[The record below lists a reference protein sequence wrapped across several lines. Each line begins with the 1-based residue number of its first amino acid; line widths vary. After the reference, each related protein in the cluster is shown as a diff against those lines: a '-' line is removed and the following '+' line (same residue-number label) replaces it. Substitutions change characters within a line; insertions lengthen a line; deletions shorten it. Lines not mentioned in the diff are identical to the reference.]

1 MKYKRLVF
9 IIGMAIS
16 FRSGLAAAPVQN
28 SLQPAQ
34 PATSGSQ
41 HTIQD
46 SPSATIYSGH
56 VLPVNNDA
64 VTSARII
71 RQIRPLVS
79 KWPADMN
86 QEEFIKK
93 AHPLIMEHVM
103 GQVYN
108 LLLYQYAKRDLD
120 KLDIPED
127 ALKKITEER
136 RKEIINKYGGS
147 EARARAELE
156 QKGTSIDEQLE
167 EYNQQVV
174 ISSYQEKHY
183 MPTLTITRTQL
194 LQYYQS
200 HLEDEF
206 TTKPS
211 IQFQLIDIN
220 REKFTEPK
228 QATAAAQQALKK
240 IKDGTAFDQVVQEF
254 SQGFRKSQDGLWR
267 PLDPDSVR
275 PLYKPVI
282 QALQKI
288 NPNDCTDIIESED
301 HLFIAKLIEY
311 KKAQVIPF
319 SQAQFQIKKEIGQQR
334 WLNYRTKLTD
344 ELLKKSDMGNLEEF
358 IQNITLAAYDQLFN
372 QKVEK

>member
-1 MKYKRLVF
+1 MKLNPHNLFVILVLF
-9 IIGMAIS
+9 IALSLAEPIIS
-16 FRSGLAAAPVQN
+16 QEPTLTTDNSQLTTIHSG
-28 SLQPAQ
+28 
-34 PATSGSQ
+34 
-41 HTIQD
+41 
-46 SPSATIYSGH
+46 Y

-64 VTSARII
+64 VTSTRVI
-71 RQIRPLVS
+71 RQIHPLIS
-79 KWPADMN
+79 KWPADLN
-86 QEEFIKK
+86 QEEFIQK
-93 AHPLIMEHVM
+93 ARPLVMEQVM

-108 LLLYQYAKRDLD
+108 LLLYQYAKQDLD

-127 ALKKITEER
+127 TLKKITEER

-156 QKGTSIDEQLE
+156 QKGTNLDEQLE

-174 ISSYQEKHY
+174 ISSYQDKHY
-183 MPTLTITRTQL
+183 MPSLTITRSQL

-206 TTKPS
+206 TTRPS
-211 IQFQLIDIN
+211 IQFQLIDIYK
-220 REKFTEPK
+220 EKFTDPN
-228 QATAAAQQALKK
+228 QAVAAAQQALKK
-240 IKDGTAFDQVVQEF
+240 IKDGTDFAQVVQEF

-275 PLYKPVI
+275 PLYKPVVE
-282 QALQKI
+282 ALQKI
-288 NPNDCTDIIESED
+288 NPNNCTNIIESED

-311 KKAQVIPF
+311 KKAEVIPF

-372 QKVEK
+372 QKAGKQ